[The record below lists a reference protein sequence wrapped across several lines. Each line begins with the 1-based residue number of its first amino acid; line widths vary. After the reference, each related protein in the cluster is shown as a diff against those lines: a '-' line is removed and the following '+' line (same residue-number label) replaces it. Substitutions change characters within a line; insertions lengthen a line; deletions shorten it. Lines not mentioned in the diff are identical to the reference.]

1 MSRERQRERKPLVG
15 NASDE
20 EAVEEARRLER
31 EEHRLQRQDMNL
43 LLETPVGRRV
53 VWRILGQCGI
63 FTDGWD
69 PSARIH
75 FNAGKRN
82 VGLWLLDEVMAANDE
97 AFLLMQR
104 EAKRKETQDA

>member
-1 MSRERQRERKPLVG
+1 MRGPRERKPLQG
-15 NASDE
+15 NAADE
-20 EAVEEARRLER
+20 SQVEEARRRER
-31 EEHRLQRQDMNL
+31 EARRQELQDMAL
-43 LLETPVGRRV
+43 LLESPVGRRI
-53 VWRILGQCGI
+53 VWRILAQCGI

-97 AFLLMQR
+97 AYLLMQR
-104 EAKRKETQDA
+104 EAKPKETQDA

>member
-1 MSRERQRERKPLVG
+1 MTRAGDAKRHP
-15 NASDE
+15 NA
-20 EAVEEARRLER
+20 ANPAQVEEARKRER
-31 EEHRLQRQDMNL
+31 EERRQQLQDVQL
-43 LLETPVGRRV
+43 LLETPVGRRI
-53 VWRILGQCGI
+53 VWRILSQCGI

-97 AFLLMQR
+97 AYLLMQR
-104 EAKRKETQDA
+104 EAKAKENDNA